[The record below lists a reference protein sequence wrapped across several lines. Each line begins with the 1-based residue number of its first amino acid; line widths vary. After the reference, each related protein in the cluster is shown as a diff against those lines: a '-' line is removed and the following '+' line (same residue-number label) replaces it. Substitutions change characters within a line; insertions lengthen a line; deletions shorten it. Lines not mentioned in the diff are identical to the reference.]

1 MRRLLAITA
10 IPLLACL
17 VIAGC
22 SSSKPSASPSPSP
35 SGCSSVSTSSI
46 LSTSSSVST
55 SSILSTSPSASATAG
70 SSNAN
75 ASVKVTGAF
84 GTTPAVSI
92 PKSDA
97 NGKLTVRTVIQGTGP
112 AVTKADA
119 MAANFVLYFW
129 DGKSSTLKA
138 NTFTSNP
145 TVIGGTM
152 LPGLET
158 ALIGQKVGSRVLAV
172 IPPAD
177 GYGTAG
183 NSQLGITGTTTLVFV
198 IDVIKSYPDTA
209 SASGTQE
216 SNGGGSLPTV
226 TAHPGSAPTIAIPSN
241 NPPSCL
247 VTKTLIKGSGPKV
260 AKGQYVI
267 AQYTGYIWRTKQV
280 FDSSWSSGSPFG
292 FVIGANPEQ
301 VISGWDTGLAG
312 QTVGSRV
319 MLVIPPK
326 DAYGSTGASQAGITG
341 TDTLVFVVDII
352 DAFKPAA

>member
-1 MRRLLAITA
+1 MRRLLAITV

-17 VIAGC
+17 VVAGC
-22 SSSKPSASPSPSP
+22 GSSKPSS
-35 SGCSSVSTSSI
+35 STSA
-46 LSTSSSVST
+46 SSS
-55 SSILSTSPSASATAG
+55 SSAAAN
-70 SSNAN
+70 SNAN
-75 ASVKVTGAF
+75 ASVTVAGVF
-84 GTTPAVSI
+84 GTTPVVKI
-92 PKSDA
+92 PKLDA
-97 NGKLTVRTVIQGTGP
+97 NNKLTVKTVIHGAGTT
-112 AVTKADA
+112 VTKTDA

-129 DGKSSTLKA
+129 DGTTNTLKA

-183 NSQLGITGTTTLVFV
+183 NSQLGISGTTTLVFV
-198 IDVIKSYPDTA
+198 IDVIKSYSDTS
-209 SASGTQE
+209 SASGTQQSE
-216 SNGGGSLPTV
+216 GGGSLPAV
-226 TAHPGSAPTIAIPSN
+226 TAHPGSAPTIVIPSN
-241 NPPSCL
+241 HPPSAL

-267 AQYTGYIWRTKQV
+267 AQYTGYIWRTKKV
-280 FDSSWSSGSPFG
+280 FDSSWTTGSPFG
-292 FVIGANPEQ
+292 FVIGASPEQ
-301 VISGWDTGLAG
+301 VITGWDSGLAG

-352 DAFKPAA
+352 DAFKPSA

>member
-1 MRRLLAITA
+1 MRRLLAITV

-17 VIAGC
+17 VIVGC
-22 SSSKPSASPSPSP
+22 GSSKPS
-35 SGCSSVSTSSI
+35 ST
-46 LSTSSSVST
+46 STSSS
-55 SSILSTSPSASATAG
+55 SAAAN

-75 ASVKVTGAF
+75 ASVTVAGAF
-84 GTTPAVSI
+84 GTTPVVKI
-92 PKSDA
+92 PKLDA
-97 NGKLTVRTVIQGTGP
+97 NNKLFVKTVIPGTG
-112 AVTKADA
+112 ATVTKTDA

-129 DGKSSTLKA
+129 DGKSSSLKA

-177 GYGTAG
+177 AYGTSG

-198 IDVIKSYPDTA
+198 IDVIKSYPGSA
-209 SASGTQE
+209 SAFGTQE
-216 SNGGGSLPTV
+216 SDGGGSLPTV
-226 TAHPGSAPTIAIPSN
+226 TAHPGSAPTLTIPSG
-241 NPPSCL
+241 NPPSGL
-247 VTKTLIKGSGPKV
+247 VTKTLIKGSGPKL

-267 AQYTGYIWRTKQV
+267 AQYTGYIWRTKKV

-292 FVIGANPEQ
+292 FVIGATPEQ
-301 VISGWDTGLAG
+301 VISGWDSGLAG

-352 DAFKPAA
+352 DAFKPIS

>member
-1 MRRLLAITA
+1 MRRLLSITV

-22 SSSKPSASPSPSP
+22 GSSKPSAS
-35 SGCSSVSTSSI
+35 
-46 LSTSSSVST
+46 SSS
-55 SSILSTSPSASATAG
+55 SAAAN

-75 ASVKVTGAF
+75 ASVTVAGAF
-84 GTTPAVSI
+84 GATPVVKI
-92 PKSDA
+92 PKLAA
-97 NGKLTVRTVIQGTGP
+97 NSKLTVKTVIPGSGST
-112 AVTKADA
+112 VTKSDA

-129 DGKSSTLKA
+129 SGKSSTLKA
-138 NTFTSNP
+138 NTFTQNP

-177 GYGTAG
+177 GYGTSG
-183 NSQLGITGTTTLVFV
+183 NSQLGITGSTTLVFV
-198 IDVIKSYPDTA
+198 IDVIKSYTDTA
-209 SASGTQE
+209 SASGTQV

-226 TAHPGSAPTIAIPSN
+226 TAHTGGAPTITIPAN
-241 NPPSCL
+241 NPPSAL

-267 AQYTGYIWRTKQV
+267 AQYTGYIWRTKKV
-280 FDSSWSSGSPFG
+280 FDSSWTSGSPFG

-301 VISGWDTGLAG
+301 VIPGWDSGLAG

-326 DAYGSTGASQAGITG
+326 DAYGSAGQSQAGITG
-341 TDTLVFVVDII
+341 KDTLVFVVDII

>member
-1 MRRLLAITA
+1 MRRLLAITV

-22 SSSKPSASPSPSP
+22 GSSKPSASA
-35 SGCSSVSTSSI
+35 
-46 LSTSSSVST
+46 SSS
-55 SSILSTSPSASATAG
+55 SSAAANN
-70 SSNAN
+70 SNAN
-75 ASVKVTGAF
+75 ASVKVTGVF

-92 PKSDA
+92 PKLKADTT
-97 NGKLTVRTVIQGTGP
+97 LTVKTVIHGTGP
-112 AVTKADA
+112 TVTKSDA

-129 DGKSSTLKA
+129 DGTSNSLKA

-209 SASGTQE
+209 SASGAQE
-216 SNGGGSLPTV
+216 SNGGGTLPTV
-226 TAHPGSAPTIAIPSN
+226 TAHTGSAPTITIPAD
-241 NPPSCL
+241 NPPSGL

-260 AKGQYVI
+260 VKGQYVI
-267 AQYTGYIWRTKQV
+267 AQYTGYIWRTKKV

-292 FVIGANPEQ
+292 FVIGASPEQ
-301 VISGWDTGLAG
+301 VISGWDAGLAG

>member
-1 MRRLLAITA
+1 MRRLLAITV

-22 SSSKPSASPSPSP
+22 GSSKPSAS
-35 SGCSSVSTSSI
+35 
-46 LSTSSSVST
+46 SSS
-55 SSILSTSPSASATAG
+55 SAAASNP
-70 SSNAN
+70 NAN
-75 ASVKVTGAF
+75 ASVTVGGVF
-84 GTTPAVSI
+84 GTTPVVKI
-92 PKSDA
+92 PKLDA
-97 NGKLTVRTVIQGTGP
+97 NNKLTVKTVIQGTGST
-112 AVTKADA
+112 VTKTDA

-129 DGKSSTLKA
+129 DGTSNSLKA

-158 ALIGQKVGSRVLAV
+158 ALIGQKVGSRVLAI
-172 IPPAD
+172 IPPAE
-177 GYGTAG
+177 GYGTSG
-183 NSQLGITGTTTLVFV
+183 NSQLGITGSTTLVFV
-198 IDVIKSYPDTA
+198 IDVIKSYSDTA

-216 SNGGGSLPTV
+216 SNGGGTLPTV
-226 TAHPGSAPTIAIPSN
+226 TAHPGTAPTLTIPAN
-241 NPPSCL
+241 KPPTSL
-247 VTKTLIKGSGPKV
+247 VSKTLIKGTGPKI

-267 AQYTGYIWRTKQV
+267 AQYTGYIWRTKKV

-292 FVIGANPEQ
+292 FVIGASPEQ
-301 VISGWDTGLAG
+301 VISGWDSGLAG

-326 DAYGSTGASQAGITG
+326 DGYGTTGASQAGING

-352 DAFKPAA
+352 DAFKPST

>member
-1 MRRLLAITA
+1 MRRLLAITV

-22 SSSKPSASPSPSP
+22 GSSKPSAS
-35 SGCSSVSTSSI
+35 
-46 LSTSSSVST
+46 SSS
-55 SSILSTSPSASATAG
+55 SAAANS
-70 SSNAN
+70 AN
-75 ASVKVTGAF
+75 ASVTVAGAF
-84 GTTPAVSI
+84 GTTPVVKI
-92 PKSDA
+92 PKLHA
-97 NGKLTVRTVIQGTGP
+97 NNKLTVKTVIPGTGST
-112 AVTKADA
+112 VTKSDA

-129 DGKSSTLKA
+129 SGTSNTLKA
-138 NTFTSNP
+138 NTFTQNP

-177 GYGTAG
+177 GYGTSG
-183 NSQLGITGTTTLVFV
+183 NSQLGITGSTTLVFV
-198 IDVIKSYPDTA
+198 IDVIKSYTDTA
-209 SASGTQE
+209 SASGTQV
-216 SNGGGSLPTV
+216 SNGGGTLPTV
-226 TAHPGSAPTIAIPSN
+226 TAHAGSAPTITIPAN
-241 NPPSCL
+241 NPPSAL

-260 AKGQYVI
+260 AKGQFVI
-267 AQYTGYIWRTKQV
+267 AQYTGYIWRTKKV
-280 FDSSWSSGSPFG
+280 FDSSWTSGSPFG

-301 VISGWDTGLAG
+301 VIPGWDTGLTG

-326 DAYGSTGASQAGITG
+326 DAYGSAGQSQAGITG
-341 TDTLVFVVDII
+341 KDTLVFVVDII

>member
-1 MRRLLAITA
+1 MRRLLAITV

-22 SSSKPSASPSPSP
+22 GSSKPSAS
-35 SGCSSVSTSSI
+35 
-46 LSTSSSVST
+46 SSSSAAANN
-55 SSILSTSPSASATAG
+55 SS
-70 SSNAN
+70 AN
-75 ASVKVTGAF
+75 ASVTVAGAF
-84 GTTPAVSI
+84 GTTPVVKI
-92 PKSDA
+92 PKLHA
-97 NGKLTVRTVIQGTGP
+97 NNKLTVKTVIPGTGST
-112 AVTKADA
+112 VTKSDA

-129 DGKSSTLKA
+129 SGTSNTLKA
-138 NTFTSNP
+138 NTFTQNP

-177 GYGTAG
+177 GYGTSG
-183 NSQLGITGTTTLVFV
+183 NSQLGITGSTTLVFV
-198 IDVIKSYPDTA
+198 IDVIKSYTDTA
-209 SASGTQE
+209 SASGTQV
-216 SNGGGSLPTV
+216 SNGGGTLPTV
-226 TAHPGSAPTIAIPSN
+226 TAHAGGAPTITIPAN
-241 NPPSCL
+241 NPPSAL

-260 AKGQYVI
+260 TKGQFVI
-267 AQYTGYIWRTKQV
+267 AQYTGYIWRTKKV
-280 FDSSWSSGSPFG
+280 FDSSWTSGSPFG

-301 VISGWDTGLAG
+301 VIPGWDTGLTG

-326 DAYGSTGASQAGITG
+326 DAYGSAGQSQAGITG
-341 TDTLVFVVDII
+341 KDTLVFVVDII